1 MEIRVPG
8 SWRDDKEN
16 LDKSLH
22 SWFVYLLLLNLIS
35 NIPRLKTGNTFISDL
50 RSYCMKYNQ
59 PRLSQRFAEKT
70 YITVAL
76 EN

>member
-1 MEIRVPG
+1 MEIRDPG
-8 SWRDDKEN
+8 TWRDDKEN
-16 LDKSLH
+16 LDR
-22 SWFVYLLLLNLIS
+22 NLIS